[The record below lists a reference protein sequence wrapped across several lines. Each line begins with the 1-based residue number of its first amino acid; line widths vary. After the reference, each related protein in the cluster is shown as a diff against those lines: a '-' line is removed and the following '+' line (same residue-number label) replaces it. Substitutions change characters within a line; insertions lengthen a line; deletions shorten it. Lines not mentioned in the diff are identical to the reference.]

1 MCLNLDPSLDLTKVT
16 CFLTQ
21 NPANM
26 FNYDLFFKV
35 INFTQV
41 FSITKYE
48 VDIFSTRDIS
58 INCTGDYTSA
68 YICTGLLIDQQYTIS
83 IRVTKCY
90 DEELDYDNF
99 TLYPQG
105 NHE

>member
-1 MCLNLDPSLDLTKVT
+1 MCLILDPSLDLTKVT
-16 CFLTQ
+16 CFWTQ

-26 FNYDLFFKV
+26 LNYDLSFKV
-35 INFTQV
+35 INFTEV

-48 VDIFSTRDIS
+48 VHIFSTKDLA

-83 IRVTKCY
+83 MRATNCY
-90 DEELDYDNF
+90 DDELTYDNF